1 MKKKILSLLLALV
14 MALSLVPTS
23 VLAAPVD
30 LGKAHVI
37 VENTTFTKPVD
48 GKAPAWTGTLVDT
61 WVKLTEDSTMMGCV
75 AQALEAKGYSQTGA
89 ESNYISEIN
98 GLSEFDGGFMS
109 GWMGTLNDWFTNEG
123 FAAFTVAAGKLES
136 GDEIRIMY
144 TCAYGDDLGGS
155 WGNNDN
161 TVKALTFS
169 AGELSPAFDK
179 DTHSYTLKLAPEVS
193 SVVVTPTASNKNFQV
208 RTSVGDTVYKRT
220 AEIPVAD
227 GVVITV
233 KCGDP
238 SWPGMNQGVEK
249 AEEYTITVEQAAPAF
264 VKVTVRSQAAGGY
277 LHAPQEVEVS
287 SVDAE
292 RYGFTDEVEG
302 VSALDALVKAHE
314 LVFGEAFT
322 KATAGE
328 YLVVGSTG
336 WISKIFGTATYASG
350 HYVNG
355 GYPNDGTPASSG
367 GGYNGTMVTQTA
379 LLSGDVVDFYVM
391 SDEDSYSDYYT
402 WVDAPA
408 EMQVGQTVTATV
420 TGFYAMSGYLYK
432 DPASLKAAAKP
443 LEGAKLGWMDPETG
457 NVTVID
463 GAVTDEKGQATFT
476 VTNGFTG
483 YLTAVSNEDE
493 EVYVLLNPT
502 AKVKEVPVATVD
514 LTGLHSAQLASLKL
528 YTYTDGVKGSVDLLA
543 GKSTVAD
550 GYKLKYADVKLPA
563 GNYWVQGYNEAGQY
577 NGGIV
582 VTVTADTTAITF
594 QRVYEIYATN
604 SGWVEN
610 TDYTIDYQVVSADG
624 MNRNAKT
631 GTSTNWGTIRTSG
644 IFVEGDTVK
653 ATLTPV
659 GDKAAGYNPI
669 TVKKS
674 GSETTDKGALDLT
687 AKIPAILG
695 ITVTAPAGS
704 TVRMG
709 VFSNNY
715 VYGIDEPV
723 SVETKGDT
731 LTANFRVS
739 DISGNRFVRVQHPDG
754 VTYWNF
760 GTNWKNGAEIT
771 VTKDDLHIGDES
783 FTKDTVYRFEKNT
796 YDLGNV
802 YLNINSQG
810 YLNLEQGQTRELDVF
825 RSWQLTEGFMN
836 AKIALPDVHYT
847 VVDLNGQPSDVVTIT
862 PDENLSAQAVMKANK
877 AGTAIVL
884 VTYDAV
890 THMQGQTSNTANHGF
905 SAIWPEFTGVFV
917 VSVGADGSSIA
928 TNMTMDRMD
937 ATISKDEQKNLDA
950 EFDTLFYL
958 GDAGASYSF
967 KPEDGCT
974 VTVARSTVTDKM
986 TFNGFTDSGVTV
998 AADGTVTVTGLTTGR
1013 HIICVEKD
1021 GVKTYQVVTARGVSY
1036 DFLDADGN
1044 VLPAGT
1050 EFKAG
1055 DKVTIQFHGL
1065 TSAREKLARY
1075 YNFNFSLYYRGAN
1088 GTFFRSN
1095 PGGGFGVYDFSG
1107 NPVRQQIEITIPED
1121 WTDLSYDLTGA
1132 IKQGGFAGLSSHRD
1146 QSYGVPATGIS
1157 GDESSG
1163 IFSALPALSLKL
1175 EGWHVN
1181 DVIEKI
1187 NAIGEVT
1194 LASEEAITAARA
1206 AYGALTE
1213 AQQAQVTNYDKL
1225 TAAEARLADLKAA
1238 KAEDDMIDAIGEVT
1252 LESEEAIAA
1261 ARAAYKALTEAQQ
1274 AEVKSYDKLTAAEAR
1289 LADLKAA
1296 KAVDEKIDAIGDVTL
1311 ESESAIDA
1319 ARAAYKALTE
1329 AQQAEV
1335 KSYDK
1340 LTAAEARLAD
1350 LKAAKAV
1357 DDQID
1362 AIGEVTLESESAI
1375 VAARNAYEA
1384 LTEAQQ
1390 AEVKNYDKLT
1400 AAEARLAVLKP
1411 AKPVED
1417 LIDAIGEV
1425 TLGSEDAIA
1434 AARNAYEALTEAQ
1447 QAEVKN
1453 YDKLTTAEAAYAK
1466 LLAEQSK
1473 RLQEIYKTTGDYMSE
1488 LGTPGVGS
1496 VGGEWMTIGL
1506 SRSGRTVP
1514 AGYYDAVVEYVKA
1527 KADANERLHRA
1538 KVTDNARIILALTAI
1553 GKDVTNV
1560 GGHNLLK
1567 GLDDMAYVQK
1577 QGINGPIWT
1586 LIALDSHNYPTM
1598 GDVTREKLIEVILD
1612 AQLTDGGWALSGET
1626 ADPDMTAM
1634 AIQALAPYYK
1644 TNETVKAAV
1653 DKALEA
1659 LSAMQRGDGGFASW
1673 GTVNSESC
1681 AQVIVAL
1688 TALGIDPATDSRF
1701 VKNGLTVLDALASF
1715 YVTGGGFKHIASGEL
1730 DGMATEQGYYAL
1742 AAYYRFANG
1751 QTSLYDMSD
1760 VTIQPSIHTHDFGAW
1775 TVTTPATC
1783 TTDGVET
1790 RTCACGETETRAIP
1804 ATGHVDADHDGKC
1817 DVCQAVINPVE
1828 PGDHT
1833 HAFGAWT
1840 VTTPATCTTDGV
1852 ETRTCAC
1859 GETETRAIPATGHV
1873 DADHDGKCDVCQA
1886 VINPV
1891 DPGDPDHPTPVN
1903 PDDPGKTDPSDPGK
1917 TDPADPGT
1925 DKPATGDSGV
1935 LVWVVALPTALLAAA
1950 FVLKRKE
1957 REA

>member
-61 WVKLTEDSTMMGCV
+61 WVKLTGDSTMMSCV
-75 AQALEAKGYSQTGA
+75 AEALDAKGYTHTGTT
-89 ESNYISEIN
+89 YISEIN
-98 GLSEFDGGFMS
+98 GLSELDGGSAS

-123 FAAFTVAAGKLES
+123 LGEFTVANGKLEA
-136 GDEIRIMY
+136 GDEIRVMY
-144 TCAYGDDLGGS
+144 TCSLGDDLGGS
-155 WGNNDN
+155 WNNNDT

-169 AGELSPAFDK
+169 DGQLSPTFHK
-179 DTHSYTLKLAPEVS
+179 DTDSYTLKLSSKVS
-193 SVVVTPTASNKNFQV
+193 SVQVTPTATNKNFQV
-208 RTSVGDTVYKRT
+208 RTSVDGTEYKRT
-220 AEIPVAD
+220 AKIPVAD
-227 GVVITV
+227 GTVITV

-238 SWPGMNQGVEK
+238 SWPSMNKG
-249 AEEYTITVEQAAPAF
+249 AEAHEYKITVSQEAPAA
-264 VKVTVRSQAAGGY
+264 VKVTVRSQMVGAY

-287 SVDAE
+287 ALEAE
-292 RYGFTDEVEG
+292 KYGFTDALEG

-322 KATAGE
+322 KETAGE
-328 YLVVGSTG
+328 YLAVGSSG
-336 WISKIFGTATYASG
+336 WISKLFREKTNACGFF
-350 HYVNG
+350 VNQG
-355 GYPNDGTPASSG
+355 FPNDGTPSSY
-367 GGYNGTMVTQTA
+367 GGYNGTMVTNTP
-379 LLSGDVVDFYVM
+379 LLNGDVVDFYTY
-391 SDEDSYSDYYT
+391 SDDTYSDYYT

-408 EMQVGQTVTATV
+408 EMYVGQKVTATV
-420 TGFYAMSGYLYK
+420 TGFYASRAYLHK
-432 DPASLKAAAKP
+432 TPAELKAAAKP
-443 LEGAKLGWMDPETG
+443 LEGAKLAWVDPETG
-457 NVTVID
+457 AVTVID
-463 GAVTDEKGQATFT
+463 GAVTDKNGQATFT
-476 VTNGFTG
+476 VADGFTG
-483 YLTAVSNEDE
+483 YLTAVSNDEE
-493 EVYVLLNPT
+493 EVYALMNPT
-502 AKVKEVPVATVD
+502 AKVKETPVVTLD
-514 LTGLHSAQLASLKL
+514 LKGLHSAQLASLKL
-528 YTYTDGVKGSVDLLA
+528 YTYTDGVKGDVDLLA

-582 VTVTADTTAITF
+582 VTVAADTKEITF

-624 MNRNAKT
+624 MNRKAET
-631 GTSTNWGTIRTSG
+631 GISTPSYNNTTHTSG

-659 GDKAAGYNPI
+659 GDKAADYNPI

-674 GSETTDKGALDLT
+674 GSETMDKGALDLT
-687 AKIPAILG
+687 ANIPVAVPV
-695 ITVTAPAGS
+695 TVTAPAGS
-704 TVRMG
+704 TVSMG
-709 VFSNNY
+709 QFGSYY
-715 VYGIDEPV
+715 VYDFAKPLSTKTEGDTMTV
-723 SVETKGDT
+723 TFRLSETKTGKDAT
-731 LTANFRVS
+731 NHFL
-739 DISGNRFVRVQHPDG
+739 RVQHPDG
-754 VTYWNF
+754 VTYWTF
-760 GTNWKNGAEIT
+760 GKYKAGAT
-771 VTKDDLHIGDES
+771 FNVTKDDLHIGDES
-783 FTKDTVYRFEKNT
+783 FTKDTVNRFNKNV
-796 YDLGNV
+796 YDLGNI
-802 YLNINSQG
+802 YLNINEKG

-825 RSWQLTEGFMN
+825 RCWQAIEGFMN
-836 AKIALPDVHYT
+836 AQIALPDVHYT

-862 PDENLSAQAVMKANK
+862 PDENNSSLAYMKANK

-884 VTYDAV
+884 VTYDAM
-890 THMQGQTSNTANHGF
+890 THMQGQTSNKENHGF
-905 SAIWPEFTGVFV
+905 SAIWPECTGVFV

-937 ATISKDEQKNLDA
+937 ATVSKDEQKNLDA
-950 EFDTLFYL
+950 EHDILFYL

-967 KPEDGCT
+967 KPEEGCT

-1013 HIICVEKD
+1013 HILCVEKD

-1055 DKVTIQFHGL
+1055 DKVTVQFHGL
-1065 TSAREKLARY
+1065 ISPKEKISGA
-1075 YNFNFSLYYRGAN
+1075 YNFNFTLYYKGAD
-1088 GTFFRSN
+1088 GKYYKSN
-1095 PGGGFGVYDFSG
+1095 PGGWGGVYDFSG
-1107 NPVRQQIEITIPED
+1107 NPVRQKLEITIPED
-1121 WTDLSYDLTGA
+1121 WDGLSFDLTGA
-1132 IKQGGFAGLSSHRD
+1132 INVGGFAKVPTHRIL
-1146 QSYGVPATGIS
+1146 SYGDGIDNPY
-1157 GDESSG
+1157 GT
-1163 IFSALPALSLKL
+1163 SAAAIVSQLPALSLKL

-1181 DVIEKI
+1181 DAIEKI
-1187 NAIGEVT
+1187 NAIGTVT
-1194 LASEEAITAARA
+1194 LESEEAIQAARA
-1206 AYGALTE
+1206 AYDILTE
-1213 AQQAQVTNYDKL
+1213 TQKEQVTNYNVL
-1225 TAAEARLADLKAA
+1225 TAAEARLTDLKAA
-1238 KAEDDMIDAIGEVT
+1238 KAVDDMIDAIGEVT

-1261 ARAAYKALTEAQQ
+1261 ARAAYEALTEAQK

-1289 LADLKAA
+1289 LANLKAA
-1296 KAVDEKIDAIGDVTL
+1296 KPVDDMIDAIGEVTL
-1311 ESESAIDA
+1311 ESEDAIAA
-1319 ARAAYKALTE
+1319 ARAAYEALTE
-1329 AQQAEV
+1329 AQKAEV

-1357 DDQID
+1357 DDMID
-1362 AIGEVTLESESAI
+1362 AIGEVTLESEGAI
-1375 VAARNAYEA
+1375 DAARAAYEA

-1390 AEVKNYDKLT
+1390 AEVKSYDKLT

-1411 AKPVED
+1411 AKPVEK

-1425 TLGSEDAIA
+1425 TLGSESAIA
-1434 AARNAYEALTEAQ
+1434 AARTAYDNLTEAQ

-1453 YDKLTTAEAAYAK
+1453 YDKLTAAEAAYAR
-1466 LLAEQSK
+1466 LLAEQSE
-1473 RLQEIYKTTGDYMSE
+1473 RLEKIYKTTGDFIAA

-1496 VGGEWMTIGL
+1496 TGGEWMVIGL
-1506 SRSGRTVP
+1506 ARSGRTVP
-1514 AGYYDAVVEYVKA
+1514 AGYYDNVVEYVKA
-1527 KADANERLHRA
+1527 MADANERLHRA
-1538 KVTDNARIILALTAI
+1538 KVTDNARVILALTAI

-1567 GLDDMAYVQK
+1567 GLDNMAYVQK
-1577 QGINGPIWT
+1577 QGINGPIFT

-1598 GDVTREKLIEVILD
+1598 GDVTREKLIQVILD
-1612 AQLTDGGWALSGET
+1612 AQLPNGGWNLSGEN
-1626 ADPDMTAM
+1626 ADTDMTAM

-1659 LSAMQRGDGGFASW
+1659 LSALQRNDGGFGSW

-1701 VKNGLTVLDALASF
+1701 VKNGSTVLGALAGF
-1715 YVTGGGFKHIASGEL
+1715 YVDGGGFKHTADGERN
-1730 DGMATEQGYYAL
+1730 GMATEQSYYAL
-1742 AAYYRFANG
+1742 AAYYRFVNG

-1760 VTIQPSIHTHDFGAW
+1760 VTIQ
-1775 TVTTPATC
+1775 
-1783 TTDGVET
+1783 
-1790 RTCACGETETRAIP
+1790 
-1804 ATGHVDADHDGKC
+1804 TGGNTSA
-1817 DVCQAVINPVE
+1817 
-1828 PGDHT
+1828 
-1833 HAFGAWT
+1833 
-1840 VTTPATCTTDGV
+1840 
-1852 ETRTCAC
+1852 
-1859 GETETRAIPATGHV
+1859 
-1873 DADHDGKCDVCQA
+1873 
-1886 VINPV
+1886 
-1891 DPGDPDHPTPVN
+1891 N

-1917 TDPADPGT
+1917 TDPTNPGT
-1925 DKPATGDSGV
+1925 DTPATGDTGV
-1935 LVWVVALPTALLAAA
+1935 LVWVIALPVALLAAA

>member
-23 VLAAPVD
+23 VLAAPDD
-30 LGKAHVI
+30 LGQVRVI

-61 WVKLTEDSTMMGCV
+61 WVKLTEDSTMMSCV
-75 AQALEAKGYSQTGA
+75 TEALKAGNHKVTGA
-89 ESNYISEIN
+89 ESGYIGEID
-98 GLSEFDGGFMS
+98 GLGEFDGGSQS
-109 GWMGTLNDWFTNEG
+109 GWMGTLNDWFANEG
-123 FAAFTVAAGKLES
+123 FAAFTVANGKLES
-136 GDEIRIMY
+136 GDEIRVMY
-144 TCAYGDDLGGS
+144 SCAYGNDLGGS
-155 WGNNDN
+155 WGNNDT

-169 AGELSPAFDK
+169 AGELSPAFHK
-179 DTHSYTLKLAPEVS
+179 DTHSYTLKLAADVS

-208 RTSVGDTVYKRT
+208 RTSVDGTEYKRT

-227 GVVITV
+227 GTVITV

-238 SWPGMNQGVEK
+238 SWPSMNGKPEK
-249 AEEYTITVEQAAPAF
+249 AEEYTITVEQAAPAA
-264 VKVTVRSQAAGGY
+264 VKVTLRSQMAGGY
-277 LHAPQEVEVS
+277 LHAPQEVEVTAL
-287 SVDAE
+287 DAE
-292 RYGFTDEVEG
+292 KYGFTDAVEG

-314 LVFGEAFT
+314 LAFGKDFT
-322 KATAGE
+322 KDTVGE
-328 YLVVGSTG
+328 YLAVGSSG
-336 WISKIFGTATYASG
+336 WISKIFGIPTYACG
-350 HYVNG
+350 FYVNQ
-355 GYPNDGTPASSG
+355 GYPNDGTPSSY

-379 LLSGDVVDFYVM
+379 LLSGDVVDFYIM
-391 SDEDSYSDYYT
+391 SDDAYYSDYYT

-408 EMQVGQTVTATV
+408 EMYVGQTVTATV

-457 NVTVID
+457 NVTAIE
-463 GAVTDEKGQATFT
+463 GAVTDENGQATFT
-476 VTNGFTG
+476 VADGFTG

-502 AKVKEVPVATVD
+502 AKVKEIPVVTVD

-528 YTYTDGVKGSVDLLA
+528 YSYAGGVKGDVDLLA

-550 GYKLKYADVKLPA
+550 GYKLKYADVKLPV

-582 VTVTADTTAITF
+582 VTVAEDTTAITF
-594 QRVYEIYATN
+594 QRVYAIYATN
-604 SGWVEN
+604 NGWIEN

-624 MNRNAKT
+624 MNRKAEP
-631 GTSTNWGTIRTSG
+631 GTSTNLGTARTSG
-644 IFVEGDTVK
+644 IFVEGDTLK

-659 GDKAAGYNPI
+659 GDKAADYNPI

-674 GSETTDKGALDLT
+674 RSETTDKGALDLT
-687 AKIPAILG
+687 AKIPVAVPV
-695 ITVTAPAGS
+695 TVTAPAGS
-704 TVRMG
+704 TVSMG
-709 VFSNNY
+709 EFGNYY
-715 VYGIDEPV
+715 VYDFATPL
-723 SVETKGDT
+723 STKTEGDT
-731 LTANFRVS
+731 MTVTFLLSETSKNHFL
-739 DISGNRFVRVQHPDG
+739 RVQHPDG
-754 VTYWNF
+754 VTYWTF
-760 GTNWKNGAEIT
+760 GKYKAGAT
-771 VTKDDLHIGDES
+771 FNVTKDDLHIGDES
-783 FTKDTVYRFEKNT
+783 FTKDTVNRFNKNV
-796 YDLGNV
+796 YDLGNI
-802 YLNINSQG
+802 YLNINEKG

-825 RSWQLTEGFMN
+825 RCWQAIEGFMN
-836 AKIALPDVHYT
+836 AQIALPDVHYT
-847 VVDLNGQPSDVVTIT
+847 VVDLNGQSSDVVTIT
-862 PDENLSAQAVMKANK
+862 PDENNSSLAYMKANK

-884 VTYDAV
+884 VTYDAM
-890 THMQGQTSNTANHGF
+890 THMQGQTSNKENHGF
-905 SAIWPEFTGVFV
+905 SAIWPECTGVFV

-937 ATISKDEQKNLDA
+937 ATISSDAQKALDA
-950 EFDTLFYL
+950 EHDILFYL
-958 GDAGASYSF
+958 GDAGAAYSF
-967 KPEDGCT
+967 KPEEGCT

-986 TFNGFTDSGVTV
+986 SFSGFTADGVTV

-1013 HIICVEKD
+1013 HILCVEKD

-1036 DFLDADGN
+1036 DFLDADGK

-1055 DKVTIQFHGL
+1055 DKVTVQFHGL
-1065 TSAREKLARY
+1065 ISPKEKISGA
-1075 YNFNFSLYYRGAN
+1075 YNFNFTLYYKGAD
-1088 GTFFRSN
+1088 GKYYKSN
-1095 PGGGFGVYDFSG
+1095 PGGWGGVYDFSG
-1107 NPVRQQIEITIPED
+1107 NPVRQKLEITIPED
-1121 WTDLSYDLTGA
+1121 WDGLSFDLTGA
-1132 IKQGGFAGLSSHRD
+1132 INVGGFAKVPTHRIL
-1146 QSYGVPATGIS
+1146 SYGDGIDNPY
-1157 GDESSG
+1157 GT
-1163 IFSALPALSLKL
+1163 SAAAIVSQLPALSLKL

-1187 NAIGEVT
+1187 
-1194 LASEEAITAARA
+1194 
-1206 AYGALTE
+1206 
-1213 AQQAQVTNYDKL
+1213 
-1225 TAAEARLADLKAA
+1225 
-1238 KAEDDMIDAIGEVT
+1238 DAIGE
-1252 LESEEAIAA
+1252 
-1261 ARAAYKALTEAQQ
+1261 
-1274 AEVKSYDKLTAAEAR
+1274 
-1289 LADLKAA
+1289 
-1296 KAVDEKIDAIGDVTL
+1296 VTL

-1319 ARAAYKALTE
+1319 ARAAYEALTE

-1357 DDQID
+1357 DDMIDAIGEVTLESEEAIAAARAAYEALTEAQQAEVKSYDKLTAAEVRLADLKAAKAVDDQID

-1375 VAARNAYEA
+1375 DAARAAYEA

-1390 AEVKNYDKLT
+1390 AEVKSYDKLTAAEARLADLKAAKAVDDMIDAIGEVTLESEGAIDAARNAYDALTEAQQAEVRNYDKLT

-1411 AKPVED
+1411 AKPVEK

-1425 TLGSEDAIA
+1425 TLGSESAIA
-1434 AARNAYEALTEAQ
+1434 AARNAYDALTEAQ

-1453 YDKLTTAEAAYAK
+1453 YGKLTAAEAEYAR

-1473 RLQEIYKTTGDYMSE
+1473 RLQEIYETTGDYISG

-1560 GGHNLLK
+1560 GGHDLLK
-1567 GLDDMAYVQK
+1567 GLDNMAYVQK

-1586 LIALDSHNYPTM
+1586 LIALDSHNYLTM
-1598 GDVTREKLIEVILD
+1598 GDVTREKLIQVILD

-1659 LSAMQRGDGGFASW
+1659 LSAMQRPDGGFASW

-1701 VKNGLTVLDALASF
+1701 VKNGVTVLDALTSF
-1715 YVTGGGFKHIASGEL
+1715 YVTGGGFKHIADGEL

-1742 AAYYRFANG
+1742 AAYYRFVNG
-1751 QTSLYDMSD
+1751 QTALYDMSD
-1760 VTIQPSIHTHDFGAW
+1760 VTIQTDSHTHAFGAW

-1790 RTCACGETETRAIP
+1790 RSCACGETETRAIP

-1817 DVCQAVINPVE
+1817 DVCQAVI
-1828 PGDHT
+1828 T
-1833 HAFGAWT
+1833 
-1840 VTTPATCTTDGV
+1840 
-1852 ETRTCAC
+1852 
-1859 GETETRAIPATGHV
+1859 
-1873 DADHDGKCDVCQA
+1873 
-1886 VINPV
+1886 PV
-1891 DPGDPDHPTPVN
+1891 DPDNPDKPTPDNPDKPTPDN
-1903 PDDPGKTDPSDPGK
+1903 PDDPGKTDP
-1917 TDPADPGT
+1917 TEPGT

-1935 LVWVVALPTALLAAA
+1935 LVWVIALPTAALAAA

>member
-23 VLAAPVD
+23 VLAAPDD

-208 RTSVGDTVYKRT
+208 RTSVGETVYKRT

-227 GVVITV
+227 GTVITV

-238 SWPGMNQGVEK
+238 SWPSMNGGVEK
-249 AEEYTITVEQAAPAF
+249 AEEYTITVEQAAPTA
-264 VKVTVRSQAAGGY
+264 VKVTVRSQAAGSY

-287 SVDAE
+287 SIDAE

-322 KATAGE
+322 KDTAGE
-328 YLVVGSTG
+328 YLVVGSSG

-408 EMQVGQTVTATV
+408 EMRVGQTVTATV

-582 VTVTADTTAITF
+582 VTVAEDTTAITF

-624 MNRNAKT
+624 MNRKAEP

-754 VTYWNF
+754 VTYWTFDKFKDGQSIN
-760 GTNWKNGAEIT
+760 
-771 VTKDDLHIGDES
+771 VTKEDLHIGDAS

-1044 VLPAGT
+1044 ALPAGT

-1107 NPVRQQIEITIPED
+1107 NPVRQKIEITIPED

-1206 AYGALTE
+1206 AYEALTE

-1238 KAEDDMIDAIGEVT
+1238 KAVDDMIDAIGEVT
-1252 LESEEAIAA
+1252 LESEETIAA
-1261 ARAAYKALTEAQQ
+1261 ARAAYE
-1274 AEVKSYDKLTAAEAR
+1274 
-1289 LADLKAA
+1289 
-1296 KAVDEKIDAIGDVTL
+1296 
-1311 ESESAIDA
+1311 
-1319 ARAAYKALTE
+1319 ALTE

-1375 VAARNAYEA
+1375 V
-1384 LTEAQQ
+1384 
-1390 AEVKNYDKLT
+1390 
-1400 AAEARLAVLKP
+1400 
-1411 AKPVED
+1411 
-1417 LIDAIGEV
+1417 
-1425 TLGSEDAIA
+1425 

-1598 GDVTREKLIEVILD
+1598 GDVTREKLIGVILD

-1644 TNETVKAAV
+1644 ADETVKAAV

-1659 LSAMQRGDGGFASW
+1659 LSAMQRPDGGFASW

-1688 TALGIDPATDSRF
+1688 AALGIDPSTDSRF
-1701 VKNGLTVLDALASF
+1701 VKNGVTVLSALAGF
-1715 YVTGGGFKHIASGEL
+1715 YVDGGGFKHIADGEL

-1760 VTIQPSIHTHDFGAW
+1760 VTIQPSIHTHD
-1775 TVTTPATC
+1775 
-1783 TTDGVET
+1783 
-1790 RTCACGETETRAIP
+1790 
-1804 ATGHVDADHDGKC
+1804 
-1817 DVCQAVINPVE
+1817 
-1828 PGDHT
+1828 
-1833 HAFGAWT
+1833 FGAWT

>member
-23 VLAAPVD
+23 VLAAPDD

-582 VTVTADTTAITF
+582 VTVAEDTTAITF

-624 MNRNAKT
+624 MNRKAEP

-754 VTYWNF
+754 VTYWTFDKFKDGQSIN
-760 GTNWKNGAEIT
+760 
-771 VTKDDLHIGDES
+771 VTKEDLHIGDAS

-1044 VLPAGT
+1044 ALPAGT

-1107 NPVRQQIEITIPED
+1107 NPVRQKIEITIPED

-1206 AYGALTE
+1206 AYEALTE

-1238 KAEDDMIDAIGEVT
+1238 KAVDDMIDAIGEVT
-1252 LESEEAIAA
+1252 LESEETIAA
-1261 ARAAYKALTEAQQ
+1261 ARAAYE
-1274 AEVKSYDKLTAAEAR
+1274 
-1289 LADLKAA
+1289 
-1296 KAVDEKIDAIGDVTL
+1296 
-1311 ESESAIDA
+1311 
-1319 ARAAYKALTE
+1319 ALTE

-1598 GDVTREKLIEVILD
+1598 GDVTREKLLGVILD

-1659 LSAMQRGDGGFASW
+1659 LSAMQRPDGGFASW

-1701 VKNGLTVLDALASF
+1701 VKNGVTVLSALAGF
-1715 YVTGGGFKHIASGEL
+1715 YVDGGGFKHIADGEL

-1760 VTIQPSIHTHDFGAW
+1760 VTIQPSIHTHD
-1775 TVTTPATC
+1775 
-1783 TTDGVET
+1783 
-1790 RTCACGETETRAIP
+1790 
-1804 ATGHVDADHDGKC
+1804 
-1817 DVCQAVINPVE
+1817 
-1828 PGDHT
+1828 
-1833 HAFGAWT
+1833 FGAWT

>member
-1 MKKKILSLLLALV
+1 MKKKILSLLLAVV

-23 VLAAPVD
+23 VLAAPDD
-30 LGKAHVI
+30 LGQVHVI
-37 VENTTFTKPVD
+37 VENTTYPVAD
-48 GKAPAWTGTLVDT
+48 GAPWDGTLVDT

-502 AKVKEVPVATVD
+502 AKVKEVPVVTLD
-514 LTGLHSAQLASLKL
+514 LKGLHSAQLASLKL

-582 VTVTADTTAITF
+582 VTVAEDTTAITF

-624 MNRNAKT
+624 MNRKAEP

-695 ITVTAPAGS
+695 MTVTAPAGS

-754 VTYWNF
+754 VTYWTFDKFKDGQSIN
-760 GTNWKNGAEIT
+760 
-771 VTKDDLHIGDES
+771 VTKEDLHIGDAS

-1044 VLPAGT
+1044 ALPAGT

-1107 NPVRQQIEITIPED
+1107 NPVRQKIEITIPED

-1175 EGWHVN
+1175 EGWYVN

-1206 AYGALTE
+1206 AYEALTE
-1213 AQQAQVTNYDKL
+1213 AQQAQVTN
-1225 TAAEARLADLKAA
+1225 
-1238 KAEDDMIDAIGEVT
+1238 
-1252 LESEEAIAA
+1252 
-1261 ARAAYKALTEAQQ
+1261 
-1274 AEVKSYDKLTAAEAR
+1274 YDKLTAAEAR

-1311 ESESAIDA
+1311 ESEGAIDA
-1319 ARAAYKALTE
+1319 ARAAYEALTE

-1340 LTAAEARLAD
+1340 LTAAEARLA
-1350 LKAAKAV
+1350 
-1357 DDQID
+1357 
-1362 AIGEVTLESESAI
+1362 
-1375 VAARNAYEA
+1375 
-1384 LTEAQQ
+1384 
-1390 AEVKNYDKLT
+1390 
-1400 AAEARLAVLKP
+1400 VLKP
-1411 AKPVED
+1411 AKPVEK

-1453 YDKLTTAEAAYAK
+1453 YDKLTAAEAAYAK

-1488 LGTPGVGS
+1488 LGTPSVGS

-1560 GGHNLLK
+1560 GGHDLLK
-1567 GLDDMAYVQK
+1567 GMDNMAYVQK

-1598 GDVTREKLIEVILD
+1598 GDVTREKLIGVILD

-1653 DKALEA
+1653 DKALET
-1659 LSAMQRGDGGFASW
+1659 LSAMQRPDGGFASW

-1688 TALGIDPATDSRF
+1688 AALGIDPSTDSRF
-1701 VKNGLTVLDALASF
+1701 VKNGVTVLSALAGF
-1715 YVTGGGFKHIASGEL
+1715 YVDGGGFKHIADGEL